1 MLKMGWAWF
10 KDFLQFEG
18 AAIGAILLALFILGV
33 FQ

>member
-18 AAIGAILLALFILGV
+18 AIIFVILLVLLLTGIV
-33 FQ
+33 H